1 MTERRVK
8 IGSASAFWG
17 DTPEAFGQLLT
28 VPDLDYLVGDY
39 LAEVTMSLLARAK
52 MKDPSKGYVPDFVE
66 AVAPHL
72 RVIAERNIKVVVNA
86 GGLNPAGCREALHA
100 AAESA
105 GVSLRIATVE
115 GDDLMPQAD
124 TIRATEP
131 TEMFSADPFPA
142 QPISMNA
149 YLGATPI
156 ARALGM
162 GAQVVITGRCNDA
175 AMVLGPLMH
184 EFDWP
189 EDEYD
194 RLAAGSLAGHLI
206 ECGPQCTGG
215 AFTDWETVP
224 GWDNMGFPVAE
235 CASDGSFVITKPA
248 ATGGMVTPATV
259 GEQLLYEIGDPAA
272 YILPDVVCDLTQV
285 QLRQTG
291 DDRVEVRGARGLPPT
306 PHYKVSTTYADGYRV
321 VGTLMIAGAEAGRKA
336 RRVAE
341 SILQR
346 VRRLAAGRG
355 FDDFAETSVE
365 VIGDEDNFGALR
377 QISSAREVVVKVAA
391 RHAQKAPLAL
401 LGREF
406 IASATSSA
414 QGVTGIFGGR
424 PRPSPIIRL
433 FSFLIDKSAVPI
445 VIRMDGQ
452 IVPVTMAEG
461 KPLELAHEAAS
472 RPTFEPSGDTVLV
485 PLRKLALARSG
496 DKGNK
501 ANIGII
507 ARREQYLPLLRSA
520 LTPAMVKRSLSHF
533 VHGEVERFELPG
545 MHAFNF
551 LLHDALGGGG
561 IASLRYDPQGKSM
574 GQIFLESPIAVPR
587 AWMSDE
593 DIGIEGGS

>member
-1 MTERRVK
+1 
-8 IGSASAFWG
+8 
-17 DTPEAFGQLLT
+17 
-28 VPDLDYLVGDY
+28 
-39 LAEVTMSLLARAK
+39 
-52 MKDPSKGYVPDFVE
+52 
-66 AVAPHL
+66 
-72 RVIAERNIKVVVNA
+72 
-86 GGLNPAGCREALHA
+86 
-100 AAESA
+100 
-105 GVSLRIATVE
+105 
-115 GDDLMPQAD
+115 
-124 TIRATEP
+124 
-131 TEMFSADPFPA
+131 
-142 QPISMNA
+142 
-149 YLGATPI
+149 
-156 ARALGM
+156 
-162 GAQVVITGRCNDA
+162 
-175 AMVLGPLMH
+175 
-184 EFDWP
+184 
-189 EDEYD
+189 
-194 RLAAGSLAGHLI
+194 
-206 ECGPQCTGG
+206 
-215 AFTDWETVP
+215 
-224 GWDNMGFPVAE
+224 
-235 CASDGSFVITKPA
+235 
-248 ATGGMVTPATV
+248 
-259 GEQLLYEIGDPAA
+259 
-272 YILPDVVCDLTQV
+272 
-285 QLRQTG
+285 
-291 DDRVEVRGARGLPPT
+291 
-306 PHYKVSTTYADGYRV
+306 VSTTYADGYRV

-346 VRRLAAGRG
+346 VRRLATGRG
-355 FDDFAETSVE
+355 FDDFTETSVE

-377 QISSAREVVVKVAA
+377 QISSSREVVVKVAA
-391 RHAQKAPLAL
+391 RHPQEMPLAL

-445 VIRMDGQ
+445 VIRMDDQ

-461 KPLELAHEAAS
+461 KPLELTHEAAS

-507 ARREQYLPLLRSA
+507 ARREEYLPLLRSA
-520 LTPAMVKRSLSHF
+520 LTPAMVKGSLSHF
-533 VHGEVERFELPG
+533 VSGEVERFELPG

-593 DIGIEGGS
+593 DIGREGGS

>member
-1 MTERRVK
+1 
-8 IGSASAFWG
+8 
-17 DTPEAFGQLLT
+17 
-28 VPDLDYLVGDY
+28 
-39 LAEVTMSLLARAK
+39 MSLLARAK
-52 MKDPSKGYVPDFVE
+52 MKDPNKGYVPDFVE

-72 RVIAERNIKVVVNA
+72 GVIAERNIKVVVNA
-86 GGLNPAGCREALHA
+86 GGLNPAGCRDALHA
-100 AAESA
+100 AAENA

-184 EFDWP
+184 EFDWS
-189 EDEYD
+189 ESEYD

-272 YILPDVVCDLTQV
+272 YILPDVVCDLTRV

-306 PHYKVSTTYADGYRV
+306 PHHKVSTTYADGYRV

-355 FDDFAETSVE
+355 FDDFTETSVE

-391 RHAQKAPLAL
+391 RHPQKMPLAL

-445 VIRMDGQ
+445 VIRMGDQ

-507 ARREQYLPLLRSA
+507 ARREEYLPLLRSA
-520 LTPAMVKRSLSHF
+520 LTPAMVKGSLSHF
-533 VHGEVERFELPG
+533 VRGEVERFELPG

-574 GQIFLESPIAVPR
+574 GQIFLESLIAVPR

>member
-1 MTERRVK
+1 MTERKVK

-28 VPDLDYLVGDY
+28 VPDLHYLVGDY

-52 MKDPSKGYVPDFVE
+52 MKDPNKGYVPDFVE

-184 EFDWP
+184 EFGWS

-235 CASDGSFVITKPA
+235 CASDGTFIITKPA

-272 YILPDVVCDLTQV
+272 YILPDVVCDLTRV

-321 VGTLMIAGAEAGRKA
+321 VGTLMIAGSEAGRKA

-377 QISSAREVVVKVAA
+377 QISSSREVVVKVAA
-391 RHAQKAPLAL
+391 RHPQKAPLAL

-445 VIRMDGQ
+445 VIRMDDQ
-452 IVPVTMAEG
+452 IVPVTMVEG

-507 ARREQYLPLLRSA
+507 ARREEYLPLLRSA
-520 LTPAMVKRSLSHF
+520 LTPAMVKGSLSHF
-533 VHGEVERFELPG
+533 VCGEVERFELPG

-574 GQIFLESPIAVPR
+574 GQIFLESLIAVPR